1 MVKITASE
9 SNKTEVLKSLPQIL
23 DVMIELKSSSTN
35 GPVNGAQYVELI
47 TTRNKKGR
55 EAYSKQRLFPMKL

>member
-1 MVKITASE
+1 MVPEWS
-9 SNKTEVLKSLPQIL
+9 KSLPQSL
-23 DVMIELKSSSTN
+23 TKLKF
-35 GPVNGAQYVELI
+35 PVNGAQYVELI